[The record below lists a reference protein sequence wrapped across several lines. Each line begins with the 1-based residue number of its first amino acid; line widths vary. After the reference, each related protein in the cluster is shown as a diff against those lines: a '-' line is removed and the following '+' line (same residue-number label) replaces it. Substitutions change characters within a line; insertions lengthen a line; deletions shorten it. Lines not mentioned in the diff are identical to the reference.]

1 MLCQHCMQLHDLKCH
16 KLCYGTVCYGISCRF
31 LTPSRA
37 ELEAMP
43 FGQRMRFEMVNSF
56 IQVGRPTPVSRCVTI
71 KRRVVWA
78 SAVGHDGLFL
88 MTVFLGGH
96 AATCNCA

>member
-1 MLCQHCMQLHDLKCH
+1 VLCHHCMQLHDEQRHNHCVRWCLR
-16 KLCYGTVCYGISCRF
+16 RF

-56 IQVGRPTPVSRCVTI
+56 IQVGWLANSI
-71 KRRVVWA
+71 
-78 SAVGHDGLFL
+78 SE
-88 MTVFLGGH
+88 
-96 AATCNCA
+96 